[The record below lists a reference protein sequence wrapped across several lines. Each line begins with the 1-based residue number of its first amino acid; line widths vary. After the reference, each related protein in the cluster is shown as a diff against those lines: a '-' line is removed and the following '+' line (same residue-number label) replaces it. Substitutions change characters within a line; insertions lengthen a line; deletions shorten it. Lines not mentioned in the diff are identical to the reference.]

1 MPSPFDAGAVTAAN
15 QARGRRA
22 EYASPVSRS
31 IEVLLGP
38 PWSADTVRAAHVA
51 VVDVLRA
58 TTTIA
63 TALAN
68 GAAGVIAVAEP
79 EDAIALGNRLGRER
93 VLLCGERGSVRI
105 EGFDLDN
112 SPASFTPHAVTGKTL
127 LITTTNGTRALR
139 AVATAASVRAAALV
153 NRTAVADALAHE
165 TGDVVI
171 VCSGQD
177 NGFALEDALGAG
189 ALVDTL
195 LTLIGDVDLCDGARA
210 AALLYRAV
218 ADRLADAVASADH
231 AQALARKGFA
241 GDVTRCAA
249 LDTLGVVPTL
259 RDGVLVAG

>member
-1 MPSPFDAGAVTAAN
+1 M
-15 QARGRRA
+15 
-22 EYASPVSRS
+22 SRS
-31 IEVLLGP
+31 IEVLLAP
-38 PWSADTVRAAHVA
+38 PWSADAVRGTHVA

-68 GAAGVIAVAEP
+68 GAAGVIPVAEP
-79 EDAIALGNRLGRER
+79 EDAIALGNRLGRDR
-93 VLLCGERGSVRI
+93 VLLCGERHSLRI

-112 SPASFTPHAVTGKTL
+112 SPASFTPQAVEGKTL

-139 AVATAASVRAAALV
+139 AVAAAASVRAAALV
-153 NRTAVADALAHE
+153 NRTAVADALAQE
-165 TGDVVI
+165 NGDVVI
-171 VCSGQD
+171 VCAGEA

-195 LTLIGDVDLCDGARA
+195 LALIGDVELRDGARA
-210 AALLYRAV
+210 AALLYRCV

-231 AQALARKGFA
+231 AQALAQKGFA

-249 LDTLGVVPTL
+249 LDTHNAVPTL
-259 RDGVLVAG
+259 RDGILVSG

>member
-1 MPSPFDAGAVTAAN
+1 M
-15 QARGRRA
+15 
-22 EYASPVSRS
+22 SRS

-38 PWSADTVRAAHVA
+38 PWPADAVRGAHAV

-68 GAAGVIAVAEP
+68 GAAGVIPVAEP
-79 EDAIALGNRLGRER
+79 EDAIAVGHRLGRER
-93 VLLCGERGSVRI
+93 VLFCGERNALRI

-112 SPASFTPHAVTGKTL
+112 SPASFTAQAVAGKTL
-127 LITTTNGTRALR
+127 VLTTTNGTRALR
-139 AVATAASVRAAALV
+139 AVANAASVRTAALV

-165 TGDVVI
+165 DGDVVI
-171 VCSGQD
+171 VCAGES

-195 LTLIGDVDLCDGARA
+195 LALIADVDLCDGARA
-210 AALLYRAV
+210 AALLYRSV
-218 ADRLADAVASADH
+218 ANRLADAVASADH
-231 AQALARKGFA
+231 AQALAKCGFA

-249 LDTLGVVPTL
+249 LDTLTVVPTL
-259 RDGVLVAG
+259 RDGVLVAA

>member
-1 MPSPFDAGAVTAAN
+1 M
-15 QARGRRA
+15 
-22 EYASPVSRS
+22 SRS
-31 IEVLLGP
+31 VEVLLGP
-38 PWSADTVRAAHVA
+38 PWPADAVRGTHVA

-79 EDAIALGNRLGRER
+79 EDAIALGNRLGRDR
-93 VLLCGERGSVRI
+93 VLLCGERHSLRI

-112 SPASFTPHAVTGKTL
+112 SPASFTPRAVDGKTL

-139 AVATAASVRAAALV
+139 AVATAASVRTAALV

-165 TGDVVI
+165 NGDVVI
-171 VCSGQD
+171 VCAGEA

-195 LTLIGDVDLCDGARA
+195 LTLIGDVELCDGARA

-218 ADRLADAVASADH
+218 AGRLADAVASADH
-231 AQALARKGFA
+231 AQSLAQMGFA
-241 GDVTRCAA
+241 RDVTSCAA
-249 LDTLGVVPTL
+249 LDVLDVVPTL
-259 RDGVLVAG
+259 REGILIPG

>member
-1 MPSPFDAGAVTAAN
+1 M
-15 QARGRRA
+15 
-22 EYASPVSRS
+22 
-31 IEVLLGP
+31 
-38 PWSADTVRAAHVA
+38 HVA

-79 EDAIALGNRLGRER
+79 EDAIALGNRLGRDR
-93 VLLCGERGSVRI
+93 VLFGGERESLRI
-105 EGFDLDN
+105 PGFDLDN
-112 SPASFTPHAVTGKTL
+112 SPGSFTEAALAGKTVL
-127 LITTTNGTRALR
+127 LTTTNGTRALR
-139 AVATAASVRAAALV
+139 AVANAASVRTAALV

-165 TGDVVI
+165 DGDVVI
-171 VCSGQD
+171 VCAGNA

-195 LTLIGDVDLCDGARA
+195 LTVIGDVELCDGARA

-218 ADRLADAVASADH
+218 AGRLADAVASADH
-231 AQALARKGFA
+231 AQALVEKGFD

-249 LDTLGVVPTL
+249 LDTLIVVPTL
-259 RDGVLVAG
+259 RDGVFVAT